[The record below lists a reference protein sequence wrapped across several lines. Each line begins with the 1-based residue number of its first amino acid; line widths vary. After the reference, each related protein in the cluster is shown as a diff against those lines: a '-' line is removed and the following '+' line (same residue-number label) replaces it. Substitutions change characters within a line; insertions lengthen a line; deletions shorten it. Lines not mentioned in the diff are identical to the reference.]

1 MSCLVSCLMNT
12 LRPTTWIKGDVTLV
26 EPIDAMKCDWMNAKV
41 VGTPSILSTREAIN
55 AAGIMVEN
63 SLE

>member
-1 MSCLVSCLMNT
+1 MSCIMPDEHSKADHLD
-12 LRPTTWIKGDVTLV
+12 REGVTLV

-41 VGTPSILSTREAIN
+41 VGTPSILSTREAIDV
-55 AAGIMVEN
+55 AGIMVEN